1 MGDFN
6 EVIFQEEYF
15 GSNIRP
21 FKQMEDFRLAL
32 SDCGLMD
39 IGFEGSKFTWCNK
52 REGIEFT
59 KCRLDKA
66 LSNVE
71 WLNLFDS
78 NQVLVLPVQCSDHNP
93 LSIHFSNSAQ
103 DESSIHRIFRYEVAW
118 GKREWCTELIKA
130 TWIHKPHQASKLD
143 DTRGI
148 LKACRD
154 KLKIWSKEAFR
165 QQKRLLNYKREQLR
179 ILQESNAG
187 QFNSQINVLQN
198 EIDGYLEE
206 EDLKWR
212 QRAKQ
217 RWLKDGDRNTK
228 YFHKCASQRK
238 QMNRIKHIKNGNGIV
253 TFNKDEIAR
262 TFQEYYQSLFSSSKP
277 SNIEA
282 ALNNFPPSVT
292 TEMNCSIASRFSE

>member
-6 EVIFQEEYF
+6 EVMFQEEYF

-32 SDCGLMD
+32 LDCGLMD
-39 IGFEGSKFTWCNK
+39 IGFEGSKFTWSNK
-52 REGIEFT
+52 REGAKFT
-59 KCRLDKA
+59 KCRLDRA
-66 LSNVE
+66 LANVE
-71 WLNLFDS
+71 WLNLFGS
-78 NQVLVLPVQCSDHNP
+78 NQ
-93 LSIHFSNSAQ
+93 
-103 DESSIHRIFRYEVAW
+103 
-118 GKREWCTELIKA
+118 
-130 TWIHKPHQASKLD
+130 KPPQASKLD
-143 DTRGI
+143 FTQGG

-154 KLKIWSKEAFR
+154 KLKNWSKEAFR

-179 ILQESNAG
+179 FLQESNTG

-228 YFHKCASQRK
+228 YFH
-238 QMNRIKHIKNGNGIV
+238 
-253 TFNKDEIAR
+253 
-262 TFQEYYQSLFSSSKP
+262 
-277 SNIEA
+277 
-282 ALNNFPPSVT
+282 
-292 TEMNCSIASRFSE
+292 